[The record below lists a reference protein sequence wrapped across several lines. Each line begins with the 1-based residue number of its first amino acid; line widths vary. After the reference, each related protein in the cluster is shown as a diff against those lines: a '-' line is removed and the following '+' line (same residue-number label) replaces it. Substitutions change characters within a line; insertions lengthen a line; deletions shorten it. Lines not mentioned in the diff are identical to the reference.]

1 MTPNPVIVALD
12 VASAEDALRLARL
25 VAPAVGG
32 FKIGLGLLMGPGPGV
47 TKAIASLGRPVFV
60 DAKLHDIP
68 STVSRASEQLGR
80 LGVRW
85 VTAHGMGGAAMLEA
99 AVAGLQAGSRAAEAG
114 VLAVTVLTSSSRAG
128 LSEVGIQGTTG
139 TQTARLAKLAGA
151 TGCEGVVCPGLELGV
166 VAAAAPELLRVVPG
180 IRPPGVDVDDQTQV
194 MSPAEAVARGADL
207 IVVGRPIISAP
218 DPRAA
223 AESIAEQALSR
234 WGT

>member
-1 MTPNPVIVALD
+1 VTPNPVIVALD

-114 VLAVTVLTSSSRAG
+114 VLAVTVLTMLVSPFLVSSAHALSMKLTRRIAEPSSRTASSSVSDEGRRTSTYMCPPLRSLNAC
-128 LSEVGIQGTTG
+128 LYALVIASVTSNPSGT
-139 TQTARLAKLAGA
+139 AISR
-151 TGCEGVVCPGLELGV
+151 
-166 VAAAAPELLRVVPG
+166 
-180 IRPPGVDVDDQTQV
+180 
-194 MSPAEAVARGADL
+194 
-207 IVVGRPIISAP
+207 SAP
-218 DPRAA
+218 LRPLRFEPSPWRPRSAA
-223 AESIAEQALSR
+223 
-234 WGT
+234 